1 MEEEAAFT
9 SSNASQDSDDNEV
22 LLPEERLAQPEN
34 NLVQF
39 LIAQSPQL
47 MQQPMNQR
55 LVVSD
60 NVLQI
65 SQAAANQNLMQTLP
79 EEPFN

>member
-9 SSNASQDSDDNEV
+9 SSNASQSSESNDGQ
-22 LLPEERLAQPEN
+22 PEERDPEN

-47 MQQPMNQR
+47 MNQPFDQR
-55 LVVSD
+55 FIINDEIL
-60 NVLQI
+60 
-65 SQAAANQNLMQTLP
+65 
-79 EEPFN
+79 